1 MTQSVH
7 TSWVISGSILFSFV
21 TTQNNCSKRMF
32 WLLPYFPG
40 VAAADWST
48 LELTQM
54 WRHLCGRKLLTPW
67 LWVCPP
73 DLRSGIFCIDKRVF
87 YYHASCF
94 ALCSLLFKKSQLP
107 KGFAHIILVFSS
119 VKKIWTTPGL
129 CMTTSSKEHLVISV
143 LSECSRLVMH
153 TDLINMGWDKLFIWL
168 LADAHSAGARL
179 STTVFLKK
187 LFG

>member
-1 MTQSVH
+1 MGFVFLNVKLWTLFVRGNIYTFSTQTQLFVKMTQSVH

-48 LELTQM
+48 LDLTQM

-94 ALCSLLFKKSQLP
+94 ALCSLLLKKSQLP
-107 KGFAHIILVFSS
+107 KGFAHIILV
-119 VKKIWTTPGL
+119 
-129 CMTTSSKEHLVISV
+129 LVP
-143 LSECSRLVMH
+143 
-153 TDLINMGWDKLFIWL
+153 
-168 LADAHSAGARL
+168 
-179 STTVFLKK
+179 LKK
-187 LFG
+187 YEQLQAYAWLPLPKNILSLASSLNAAV